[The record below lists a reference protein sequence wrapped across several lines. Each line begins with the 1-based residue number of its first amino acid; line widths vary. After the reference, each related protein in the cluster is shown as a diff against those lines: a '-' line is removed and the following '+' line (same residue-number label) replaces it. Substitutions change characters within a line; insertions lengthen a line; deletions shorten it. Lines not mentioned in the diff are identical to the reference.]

1 MKSAGW
7 TLLVFSSL
15 LLAGCTVGPN
25 FKRPHASVPS
35 QWTVA
40 STRGISTKSPET
52 DDWWSSFQDPELNSL
67 VERSA
72 KQNLDLKLAL
82 ERVQEARAARGVAR
96 SGYFPSIDG
105 AASATRNRQRIIVP
119 AGPQKS
125 AVIVPIEYNNF
136 QGGFA
141 ASWELDVFGG
151 IRRSVQAA
159 TADMT
164 AAEENR
170 RDVLIILLGD
180 VGRVYAQLR
189 GFQRRLEIANKNIKT
204 QQETLDLTSTRA
216 KAGLANELDVSRAA
230 AQLESTKAVVPTLL
244 SGIDVSIHRLSVL
257 LAEEPGALRSELEKT
272 NPIPSAGP
280 EVDVGLPSDL
290 LKRRPDIRRSEAQ
303 LAAAT
308 ARIGEAKAD
317 LFPRFVLTGTAGRQ
331 AAQLHDLTLGAGNFF
346 SVGPGISL
354 PLFTGGRIRS
364 NIAVQTSRQREAV
377 IGYQSTVLNAL
388 EEVEN
393 ALVSY
398 SQEQERRD
406 RLNDAVA
413 HSQLAVDLAT
423 EQYKAGLVDF
433 LSVLDAQRDLY
444 ANEDQLVQSQTSVT
458 TNLVGLYRALG
469 GGWNL
474 GRTVATSKST
484 PERVSSTAESPDQ
497 QKRQEWIA
505 ALDKTES
512 LKPRAVIAGHKRPG
526 NDDSPKIIEETR
538 QYIRDFERL
547 AMQTTTAQ
555 ELYDQMLKLYPDWI
569 NRGALWTSV
578 RAIKT

>member
-1 MKSAGW
+1 MRRSSW
-7 TLLVFSSL
+7 TSFVISTL
-15 LLAGCTVGPN
+15 LLAGCAVGPN
-25 FKRPHASVPS
+25 YKRPQVAVPR

-40 STRGISTKSPET
+40 AARGTAATPIEK

-125 AVIVPIEYNNF
+125 AVIVPVEYNNF

-180 VGRVYAQLR
+180 VGRGYAQLR

-204 QQETLDLTSTRA
+204 QQETLDLTSARA

-257 LAEEPGALRSELEKT
+257 LGEEPGALRSELEKT

-331 AAQLHDLTLGAGNFF
+331 AAQLHDLTLGTGNFF
-346 SVGPGISL
+346 SFGPGISL
-354 PLFTGGRIRS
+354 PLFTGGPIRS
-364 NIAVQTSRQREAV
+364 KLPEQSSPPPHSV
-377 IGYQSTVLNAL
+377 IGSQPTLPPPLHNAHYP
-388 EEVEN
+388 
-393 ALVSY
+393 LVSY
-398 SQEQERRD
+398 SNEQERRD

-433 LSVLDAQRDLY
+433 LSVLDAQRCLY
-444 ANEDQLVQSQTSVT
+444 AHEDQLVQSQTSVT
-458 TNLVGLYRALG
+458 TNLLRLYRALIG
-469 GGWNL
+469 VWNL
-474 GRTVATSKST
+474 GRTVPTTNST
-484 PERVSSTAESPDQ
+484 P
-497 QKRQEWIA
+497 
-505 ALDKTES
+505 
-512 LKPRAVIAGHKRPG
+512 
-526 NDDSPKIIEETR
+526 
-538 QYIRDFERL
+538 
-547 AMQTTTAQ
+547 
-555 ELYDQMLKLYPDWI
+555 
-569 NRGALWTSV
+569 
-578 RAIKT
+578 

>member
-1 MKSAGW
+1 MRRLRW
-7 TLLVFSSL
+7 TLLVILIPL
-15 LLAGCTVGPN
+15 LGACAVGPN
-25 FKRPHASVPS
+25 YKRPQVAVPS

-40 STRGISTKSPET
+40 ATRGTETKSPET
-52 DDWWSSFQDPELNSL
+52 DEWWASFQDPELNSL
-67 VERSA
+67 VDRSVSR
-72 KQNLDLKLAL
+72 NLDLKLAL

-96 SGYFPSIDG
+96 SFFFPSIDG
-105 AASATRNRQRIIVP
+105 AASATRNRQRIIAPV
-119 AGPQKS
+119 GPQNS
-125 AVIVPIEYNNF
+125 PLIAPVEYNNF
-136 QGGFA
+136 QGGLS

-170 RDVLIILLGD
+170 RDVLVILLGD

-204 QQETLDLTSTRA
+204 QQDTLDLTSARA
-216 KAGLANELDVSRAA
+216 KAGLATELDVSRAA
-230 AQLESTKAVVPTLL
+230 AQLESTKSVVPSLI

-257 LAEEPGALRSELEKT
+257 LGEEPGALRSELEKT
-272 NPIPSAGP
+272 SPIPSAGP

-331 AAQLHDLTLGAGNFF
+331 ATQLHDLTLGAGNFF
-346 SVGPGISL
+346 SAGPGISL

-364 NIAVQTSRQREAV
+364 NIAVQTSRQREAL
-377 IGYQSTVLNAL
+377 ISYQSAILTSL

-469 GGWNL
+469 GGWKL
-474 GRTVATSKST
+474 GRTVATSKSI
-484 PERVSSTAESPDQ
+484 P
-497 QKRQEWIA
+497 
-505 ALDKTES
+505 
-512 LKPRAVIAGHKRPG
+512 
-526 NDDSPKIIEETR
+526 
-538 QYIRDFERL
+538 
-547 AMQTTTAQ
+547 
-555 ELYDQMLKLYPDWI
+555 
-569 NRGALWTSV
+569 
-578 RAIKT
+578 

>member
-1 MKSAGW
+1 MRRPSSI
-7 TLLVFSSL
+7 LLVISIP
-15 LLAGCTVGPN
+15 LLAGCAVGPN
-25 FKRPHASVPS
+25 YKRPQAAVPT

-40 STRGISTKSPET
+40 PTRGTETKSPET
-52 DDWWSSFQDPELNSL
+52 DEWWASFQDPQLNSL

-72 KQNLDLKLAL
+72 SRNLDLKLAL

-105 AASATRNRQRIIVP
+105 AASGTRNRQRVIGPV
-119 AGPQKS
+119 GPQNS
-125 AVIVPIEYNNF
+125 PVIVPVEFNNF
-136 QGGFA
+136 QGGLS

-151 IRRSVQAA
+151 TRRRVQAA
-159 TADMT
+159 TADAT

-170 RDVLIILLGD
+170 RDILVILLGD

-204 QQETLDLTSTRA
+204 QQDTLDLTSARA
-216 KAGLANELDVSRAA
+216 KAGLATEVDVSRAA

-244 SGIDVSIHRLSVL
+244 SGIDVSIHRWSVL
-257 LAEEPGALRSELEKT
+257 LGQEPGALRSELEKT

-354 PLFTGGRIRS
+354 PLFTGGIRS

-444 ANEDQLVQSQTSVT
+444 AIEDQLVQSQTSVT

-474 GRTVATSKST
+474 GRTVGVANSSKSVT
-484 PERVSSTAESPDQ
+484 ISR
-497 QKRQEWIA
+497 
-505 ALDKTES
+505 L
-512 LKPRAVIAGHKRPG
+512 PG
-526 NDDSPKIIEETR
+526 SHGGRN
-538 QYIRDFERL
+538 
-547 AMQTTTAQ
+547 
-555 ELYDQMLKLYPDWI
+555 
-569 NRGALWTSV
+569 
-578 RAIKT
+578 

>member
-1 MKSAGW
+1 MLSI
-7 TLLVFSSL
+7 VFPSL
-15 LLAGCTVGPN
+15 LLAGCAVGPN
-25 FKRPHASVPS
+25 YKRPLVPVPE

-40 STRGISTKSPET
+40 PARGTSTQALET
-52 DDWWSSFQDPELNSL
+52 DEWWSSFRDPELNSL
-67 VERSA
+67 VERA
-72 KQNLDLKLAL
+72 ADRNLDLKLAL
-82 ERVQEARAARGVAR
+82 ERVQEARAARGIAR
-96 SGYFPSIDG
+96 SGYFPSVDAG
-105 AASATRNRQRIIVP
+105 VSATRLRGGVSQGVIRAAP
-119 AGPQKS
+119 SS
-125 AVIVPIEYNNF
+125 ADPDARPSLISPFETNSF
-136 QGGFA
+136 QGNLS
-141 ASWELDVFGG
+141 ASWEIDVFGG
-151 IRRSVQAA
+151 IRRGVEAA
-159 TADMT
+159 AADAA

-170 RDVLIILLGD
+170 RDVLVILLGD

-189 GFQRRLEIANKNIKT
+189 GLQRRLEIANKNIKT
-204 QQETLDLTSTRA
+204 QKDTLDLTAARA
-216 KAGLANELDVSRAA
+216 QAGLATELDVSRAA

-244 SGIDVSIHRLSVL
+244 GGIDVSIQRLSVL
-257 LAEEPGALRSELEKT
+257 LGEEPGALRTELEKVS
-272 NPIPSAGP
+272 PIPSAGP
-280 EVDVGLPSDL
+280 KVDVGLPSDL

-331 AAQLHDLTLGAGNFF
+331 ATQLHDLTLRAGNFF
-346 SVGPGISL
+346 SAGPGISL

-364 NIAVQTSRQREAV
+364 NIAVQTSRQREAL

-406 RLNDAVA
+406 RLNEAVS

-474 GRTVATSKST
+474 GRTVATGKST
-484 PERVSSTAESPDQ
+484 P
-497 QKRQEWIA
+497 
-505 ALDKTES
+505 
-512 LKPRAVIAGHKRPG
+512 
-526 NDDSPKIIEETR
+526 
-538 QYIRDFERL
+538 
-547 AMQTTTAQ
+547 
-555 ELYDQMLKLYPDWI
+555 
-569 NRGALWTSV
+569 
-578 RAIKT
+578 

>member
-1 MKSAGW
+1 MIRPGW
-7 TLLVFSSL
+7 ALPVVSSL
-15 LLAGCTVGPN
+15 LVAGCAVGPN
-25 FKRPHASVPS
+25 YKRPQAAVLG

-40 STRGISTKSPET
+40 PTRGTEAKSPVT
-52 DDWWSSFQDPELNSL
+52 DEWWASFQDPELNSL

-72 KQNLDLKLAL
+72 SRNLDLKLAL
-82 ERVQEARAARGVAR
+82 ERVQEARAARGIAR

-105 AASATRNRQRIIVP
+105 AASGTRNRQRIFALAP
-119 AGPQKS
+119 PQNS
-125 AVIVPIEYNNF
+125 VVVAPVEFNNF
-136 QGGFA
+136 QGGLS

-151 IRRSVQAA
+151 TRRSVQAA
-159 TADMT
+159 AADVT

-170 RDVLIILLGD
+170 HDILVILLGD

-204 QQETLDLTSTRA
+204 QQDTLDLTSARA
-216 KAGLANELDVSRAA
+216 KAGFATELDVSRAA
-230 AQLESTKAVVPTLL
+230 AQLESTKAVVPTLV

-257 LAEEPGALRSELEKT
+257 LGDEPGALRSELEKT
-272 NPIPSAGP
+272 GPIPTTGP

-290 LKRRPDIRRSEAQ
+290 LRKRPDIRRSEAQ

-331 AAQLHDLTLGAGNFF
+331 ATQLHDLTLGAGNFF

-364 NIAVQTSRQREAV
+364 NIAVQTSRQREAL
-377 IGYQSTVLNAL
+377 IAYQSTVLNAL

-393 ALVSY
+393 AMVSY

-406 RLNDAVA
+406 RLNEAVA

-444 ANEDQLVQSQTSVT
+444 ANEDQLVQSQTTVT

-474 GRTVATSKST
+474 GRTVAASKST
-484 PERVSSTAESPDQ
+484 P
-497 QKRQEWIA
+497 
-505 ALDKTES
+505 
-512 LKPRAVIAGHKRPG
+512 
-526 NDDSPKIIEETR
+526 
-538 QYIRDFERL
+538 
-547 AMQTTTAQ
+547 
-555 ELYDQMLKLYPDWI
+555 
-569 NRGALWTSV
+569 
-578 RAIKT
+578 